1 MLFSNGMIYV
11 IISKYTVAG
20 VIFVMANKIFAFV
33 GPFASGKSTV
43 VSQLKSM
50 GIPCLPV
57 YTTKTFK
64 ETEKSK
70 TYIYKTMSREEFLN
84 TGDFMV
90 KNSYKGSY
98 YGVKKDDILG
108 ALDNNKV
115 SVIVLDANSVKQLS
129 KLVKRSIMSVYLMT
143 DYVALVDRMLR
154 MGLRNDEIKY
164 HLEYAET
171 NKEFDSYKFTNFV
184 VKNTGKL
191 NVTMEQILAL
201 MGLMT
206 LPEQKEFNY
215 RIRTRAQ
222 EENEQSSPVEAKDEA

>member
-1 MLFSNGMIYV
+1 M
-11 IISKYTVAG
+11 
-20 VIFVMANKIFAFV
+20 

-43 VSQLKSM
+43 VSQLRSM

-64 ETEKSK
+64 EREKTK
-70 TYIYKTMSREEFLN
+70 TSIFKTMSREEFLN
-84 TGDFMV
+84 TGDFMM

-98 YGVKKDDILG
+98 FGVKKDDILG

-115 SVIVLDANSVKQLS
+115 SVIILDGNALKQLT
-129 KLVKRSIMSVYLMT
+129 KLVKKNLLSVYLMT

-164 HLEYAET
+164 HLEYAEA
-171 NKEFDSYKFTNFV
+171 NKEFDGYKIATYV

-191 NVTMEQILAL
+191 NATMEQILAI

-206 LPEQKEFNY
+206 LPDQKEFNY
-215 RIRTRAQ
+215 RIRTKQ
-222 EENEQSSPVEAKDEA
+222 QDNESKSAPVEALDKV

>member
-1 MLFSNGMIYV
+1 
-11 IISKYTVAG
+11 
-20 VIFVMANKIFAFV
+20 MANKIFAFV

-43 VSQLKSM
+43 VSQLRSM
-50 GIPCLPV
+50 GVPCLPV
-57 YTTKTFK
+57 YTTRTFK
-64 ETEKSK
+64 ENEKTK
-70 TYIYKTMSREEFLN
+70 TYIYKTMSRDEFLN
-84 TGDFMV
+84 TGDFMT

-108 ALDNNKV
+108 ALDNNKI
-115 SVIVLDANSVKQLS
+115 SVIVLDPVSIRQLA
-129 KLVKRSIMSVYLMT
+129 KLVKKSIVSVYLMT

-164 HLEYAET
+164 HLEYAEA
-171 NKEFDSYKFTNFV
+171 NKEFDSYKFANFV

-191 NVTMEQILAL
+191 NATMEQVLAI

-215 RIRTRAQ
+215 RIKSKQVDDR
-222 EENEQSSPVEAKDEA
+222 SSPVEKLDEA

>member
-1 MLFSNGMIYV
+1 
-11 IISKYTVAG
+11 
-20 VIFVMANKIFAFV
+20 MANKIFAFV
-33 GPFASGKSTV
+33 GAFASGKSTV
-43 VSQLKSM
+43 VAQLTSM

-64 ETEKSK
+64 EREKTK
-70 TYIYKTMSREEFLN
+70 LKIFKTMSRDEFLN

-98 YGVKKDDILG
+98 YGVKKDDILS
-108 ALDNNKV
+108 ALDNNKI
-115 SVIVLDANSVKQLS
+115 SVIILDANAIKQLS
-129 KLVKRSIMSVYLMT
+129 KLIKKSLLSVYLMT

-164 HLEYAET
+164 HLEYAEA
-171 NKEFDSYKFTNFV
+171 NKEFDSYKFANFV

-191 NVTMEQILAL
+191 NATMEQVLAI

-215 RIRTRAQ
+215 RIRTKAQ
-222 EENEQSSPVEAKDEA
+222 ENDAKSAPVEKLDEV